1 MAIKLYLD
9 LVFSERYLS
18 QDFRKEPLQGRQ
30 KIVEVFLFLFL
41 DTRSKLIKLPK
52 TAYFL

>member
-30 KIVEVFLFLFL
+30 KIVEVFLFL